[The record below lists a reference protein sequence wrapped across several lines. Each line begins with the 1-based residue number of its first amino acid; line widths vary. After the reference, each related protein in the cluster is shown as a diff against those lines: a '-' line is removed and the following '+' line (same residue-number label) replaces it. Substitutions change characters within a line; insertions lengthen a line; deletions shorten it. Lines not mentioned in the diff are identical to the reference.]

1 MHLKENL
8 KYVLFSD
15 FNDQRFVVGHKLYLN
30 EIVDPFIIKTVRV
43 HKGNYLISFEGLQ
56 DINLVE
62 KYIGYNVYGLKE
74 DVELDDDEYFYDDL
88 IGCQIINNDQEIG
101 KVESVYFN
109 GAHDVLTVQTA
120 NKKIAIPYV
129 DAFIENED
137 IENKKIFV
145 HLIKGMYD
153 EDWYFIHYFQKCLKV
168 FLNTS
173 IIKRAIDK
181 EVVDIKIHN
190 FREFTQ
196 DKHKHV
202 DDYPYGGGQ
211 GMVLMCQPIIDCL
224 KTLTTDDSLV
234 ILMSPQGITLKHQVA
249 QKLSLEKHLIIICG
263 HYEGFDER
271 IRDYVDLELSIGDY
285 VLTGGELGS
294 MVTCDAVIRLLEGA
308 IRQESH
314 ERWFICRWIIRI
326 PQYTRPIEY
335 DGNRVPDVLISG
347 HHENIRKWRKYQSL
361 KKTYLKRPDLLENY
375 EFDEESANM
384 LTKLKKSWYFLNDVI
399 IA

>member
-1 MHLKENL
+1 MKIDILS
-8 KYVLFSD
+8 LFP
-15 FNDQRFVVGHKLYLN
+15 
-30 EIVDPFIIKTVRV
+30 EM
-43 HKGNYLISFEGLQ
+43 FEG
-56 DINLVE
+56 
-62 KYIGYNVYGLKE
+62 
-74 DVELDDDEYFYDDL
+74 
-88 IGCQIINNDQEIG
+88 
-101 KVESVYFN
+101 
-109 GAHDVLTVQTA
+109 
-120 NKKIAIPYV
+120 
-129 DAFIENED
+129 
-137 IENKKIFV
+137 
-145 HLIKGMYD
+145 
-153 EDWYFIHYFQKCLKV
+153 

-285 VLTGGELGS
+285 GGSNPSLPTFLRLERSLVFCGS
-294 MVTCDAVIRLLEGA
+294 SSVDRALAFQAEGRGFEPRLPL
-308 IRQESH
+308 
-314 ERWFICRWIIRI
+314 FFF
-326 PQYTRPIEY
+326 
-335 DGNRVPDVLISG
+335 
-347 HHENIRKWRKYQSL
+347 
-361 KKTYLKRPDLLENY
+361 LL
-375 EFDEESANM
+375 
-384 LTKLKKSWYFLNDVI
+384 L
-399 IA
+399 